1 MGADSCPLEVPPRAV
16 RATLRA
22 TRRRRIH
29 LERIGRF
36 GAMPRVTV
44 APSPTTEIVDASSS
58 NLNRRMRR
66 VSVEFNANTRFEFNI
81 EHVDGEVA
89 RVLLT
94 KCMDHLQTVGFSGLH
109 NLVVTDADGGELR
122 DDDLLPEGGLTEDG
136 ERPDIVMV
144 WRHKQVHL

>member
-1 MGADSCPLEVPPRAV
+1 
-16 RATLRA
+16 
-22 TRRRRIH
+22 
-29 LERIGRF
+29 
-36 GAMPRVTV
+36 
-44 APSPTTEIVDASSS
+44 
-58 NLNRRMRR
+58 MRR

-109 NLVVTDADGGELR
+109 NLVVTDADGGELG

-136 ERPDIVMV
+136 EGPDIVMA
-144 WRHKQVHL
+144 WRPSRTQVHSSYCTPRPPVLSSIASPQSCVRTGS